1 MPRAG
6 SAGAPW
12 WRPFASLSGIDIV
25 HVDLAPAAELDRA
38 ACAWLDQTERERWGR
53 FRVDSARSQFAR
65 CRAALRA
72 GLCERLGCRNEALAF
87 GAGEHGKL
95 FARVEG
101 RAVGAAFNVSHSGE
115 HGLIAHGADGM
126 QLGVDLETRDSRA
139 DLRSVSDMVFGIAER
154 TALARLAD
162 RDWTHLFF
170 RLWTMKEAL
179 IKALGTGFTL
189 DPARFEVPP
198 AVLGGASSSPFRF
211 PHVPERRWML
221 ADLGEARFA
230 AALAWET
237 DAEDG
242 GPIDS
247 R

>member
-1 MPRAG
+1 MHRE
-6 SAGAPW
+6 GAPGTSW
-12 WRPFASLSGIDIV
+12 WRPFVSLAAIDVV

-38 ACAWLDQTERERWGR
+38 ACAWLDQSERERWQR
-53 FRVDSARSQFAR
+53 YRVESARRQFAR

-72 GLCERLGCRNEALAF
+72 GLCERLGCRNDRLAF
-87 GAGEHGKL
+87 GAGKHGKL

-101 RAVGAAFNVSHSGE
+101 RDARAAFNVSHSGE
-115 HGLIAHGADGM
+115 HGLIAYGADGVPI
-126 QLGVDLETRDSRA
+126 GVDLETRETRA
-139 DLRSVSDMVFGIAER
+139 DLRSVSETVFGIGER
-154 TALARLAD
+154 SALARLAD
-162 RDWTHLFF
+162 REWTHLFF
-170 RLWTMKEAL
+170 RLWTMNEAL

-198 AVLGGASSSPFRF
+198 AMLDGASSSPFRF
-211 PHVPERRWML
+211 PQAPQRRWMV

-237 DAEDG
+237 DTGAHD
-242 GPIDS
+242 